1 MLIIIKFFL
10 CFFYLI
16 NFIII
21 NLLWFYFFTYFDNN
35 LLRIY
40 FSKISIFF
48 LTNISKLLLHNK
60 IQFLNE
66 YKLLQNKINIIN
78 ANHTYQF
85 DLFVFYYIFEKNNVK
100 GNQYSSISTNKNIGI
115 IDKSILN
122 IINACYIDNELKEN
136 NLEKSIKIWNNRKV
150 NTYVINFFE
159 GICKCDFRGYSKYKY
174 LLNPKYITL
183 IKLKKNGINTIND
196 INIIYTQ
203 NGKILNCKN
212 KDIFYK
218 IIFEDIKI
226 FVEINKYNIPNN
238 NLEKWIDN
246 LYLLKDKK
254 ISKNL
259 IYLNK

>member
-1 MLIIIKFFL
+1 MLKYIKLILGIFNLFIFIFL
-10 CFFYLI
+10 S
-16 NFIII
+16 
-21 NLLWFYFFTYFDNN
+21 LLWYYIFSYFDNKY
-35 LLRIY
+35 LRIY
-40 FSKISIFF
+40 FSKFSVFF

-60 IQFLNE
+60 IHFLND

-78 ANHTYQF
+78 GNHTYQF
-85 DLFVFYYIFEKNNVK
+85 DLFVLYYIFEKNNIN
-100 GNQYSSISTNKNIGI
+100 GDQYSSISTNKNIGI

-159 GICKCDFRGYSKYKY
+159 GVCKCDFKGESKYKY

-183 IKLKKNGINTIND
+183 IKLKQNGINHIND

-203 NGKILNCKN
+203 DGEILNCKN
-212 KDIFYK
+212 RDIFYK

-238 NLEKWIDN
+238 NLEKWIDR

-254 ISKNL
+254 I
-259 IYLNK
+259 NKYVKK

>member
-1 MLIIIKFFL
+1 MLKYIK
-10 CFFYLI
+10 LI
-16 NFIII
+16 LGII
-21 NLLWFYFFTYFDNN
+21 NLFIFIFFSLLWYYIFSYFKSESLRNYFTSILYFF
-35 LLRIY
+35 I
-40 FSKISIFF
+40 I
-48 LTNISKLLLHNK
+48 NISKLLLHNK
-60 IQFLNE
+60 IHFLNDC
-66 YKLLQNKINIIN
+66 KLLQNKINIIN
-78 ANHTYQF
+78 ANHSYQF
-85 DLFVFYYIFEKNNVK
+85 DLFVLYYIFEKNNLK
-100 GNQYSSISTNKNIGI
+100 GNQYSSISSSKNIGI

-159 GICKCDFRGYSKYKY
+159 GICKCDFHGDSKYKY

-183 IKLKKNGINTIND
+183 IKLKKNGINNIND

-246 LYLLKDKK
+246 LYLLKDKRINK
-254 ISKNL
+254 LKNIL
-259 IYLNK
+259 